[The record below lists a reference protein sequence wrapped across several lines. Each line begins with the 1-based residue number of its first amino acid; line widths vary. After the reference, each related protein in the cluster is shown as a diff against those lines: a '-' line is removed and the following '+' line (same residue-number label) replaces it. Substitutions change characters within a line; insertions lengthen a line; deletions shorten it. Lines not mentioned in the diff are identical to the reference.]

1 MVTQP
6 QIQDGPRWTTMTV
19 INAVPATSRDGREQW
34 ELTVRWEWT
43 PTGNRYGQKI
53 WVFQQETPA
62 EITRLGAFTV
72 QVERKS
78 IVAKSEAKGGGFHEG
93 NFDWQWHWKILAW
106 DGAGVSA
113 PAPAPAPASAPQ
125 ATPQPPQPQAQP
137 QAPVIQSAPVELI
150 NETEMRIM
158 RQSTLKCA
166 SWMMVPMMEELYR
179 NDTSSVFVV
188 QKTLEISEMFLKY
201 AIDGSFPQV
210 EHPDAEVEF

>member
-6 QIQDGPRWTTMTV
+6 QIQDGPRWTTMTI

-72 QVERKS
+72 QVERGRL
-78 IVAKSEAKGGGFHEG
+78 VAKSEASGGGFHEG
-93 NFDWQWHWKILAW
+93 SMDWQWHWKILAW

-113 PAPAPAPASAPQ
+113 PAPAPYFSTTPIGQ
-125 ATPQPPQPQAQP
+125 DTPQPPQAEV
-137 QAPVIQSAPVELI
+137 QAPVIQRAPAGSIDEKQ
-150 NETEMRIM
+150 MMIM
-158 RQSTLKCA
+158 RQSTLNYA
-166 SWMMVPMMEELYR
+166 SILMAPVVKDYNSEDLIRVTTQMASKLLEYVITGEVP
-179 NDTSSVFVV
+179 
-188 QKTLEISEMFLKY
+188 K
-201 AIDGSFPQV
+201 V
-210 EHPDAEVEF
+210 ESPDAEVEF